1 MTNIND
7 YQDMIP
13 FDTAE
18 YNVCMTKSANLKDEF
33 KAWKLQ
39 TAADIS
45 QYRVEKEI
53 AKYNRKTQR
62 ISDEMEKFQDM
73 QQPTVPSTGGKNL
86 SNLRKLQKNIEITF
100 TPFSVI
106 ISVKSGM
113 KKMVIQTIEAKDMPD
128 EMLSAWKTK
137 NALYFKTYMSAKMQ
151 YSIQTAEHRLI
162 MDGIKNSID
171 FQRSYSKQASELCDE
186 YDDEIPFM
194 NMLFFPEK
202 YAAQDDETFEKLC
215 QMGYCFDDRTYTVT
229 PIDDT
234 DDFLNVSRETGTIPK
249 IASANTFKGTHIITP
264 ENIKKNGKVVF
275 LTDRVVY
282 VLKDMVVASLLSE
295 EMNTTDILHLKM
307 KDKAYFLNKFA
318 RQAKILEQ
326 RKAYY
331 GMSKMEKR
339 AAAPIFSQ
347 STMFALDFIHPY
359 LYKVLLDK
367 KLGKDWTTFDEFVII
382 KNVETMFKVEVIAN
396 FALNKILSIAA
407 INSKSS
413 DLAFTSIH
421 AFEKIIR
428 SFNDLPIDFAQRET
442 DSIDGKAIVFGLSV
456 MDMCTPFDI
465 YEKLSPDVC
474 EYIVKVLRDADYY
487 ALYPNISDATE
498 PNLDF
503 ISTINQGLLRSVIR
517 RDVDSILNK
526 EREAEV
532 EKEDEIIQ
540 AAVIGSL
547 DFIRTGKAGTV
558 GDVSNFIN
566 DFCVSAGIDLRFAEI
581 AKMHVEKN
589 LAIDAFLKDKQ
600 TNMESFAS
608 IFRLR

>member
-33 KAWKLQ
+33 RAWKLQ

-45 QYRVEKEI
+45 QNRVEKEI

-62 ISDEMEKFQDM
+62 ISDEMEKFRDM
-73 QQPTVPSTGGKNL
+73 QQPTTPSTGGKNL

-229 PIDDT
+229 PVDDT

-249 IASANTFKGTHIITP
+249 IASANTFKGAYIITP

-282 VLKDMVVASLLSE
+282 VLKDMVVTSLLSE

-347 STMFALDFIHPY
+347 NTIFALDFIHPY

-382 KNVETMFKVEVIAN
+382 KNVETIFKVEVIAN

-413 DLAFTSIH
+413 DLAFTSTH

-428 SFNDLPIDFAQRET
+428 SFNDLPIDFTQRET

-474 EYIVKVLRDADYY
+474 EYIIKVLRDADYY

-503 ISTINQGLLRSVIR
+503 ISIINQGLLKSVIR
-517 RDVDSILNK
+517 RDVDSILDK

-532 EKEDEIIQ
+532 EKEDEIVQ

-581 AKMHVEKN
+581 VKMHVEKN